1 MSLARSLA
9 LLAALFAAAPLGA
22 LAQSASAA
30 PKGARTGEQ
39 VYTQVCAACHASGVA
54 GSPKFGD
61 AATWKP
67 LIEEGQAV
75 LTAHAF
81 VGVRG
86 MPARGG
92 APDLTLA
99 EFARGAAHMARGAGG
114 TWSDPDA
121 AMLRKIAAE
130 ASKRLDRNIREAQEL
145 KAHLKAAARDI
156 R

>member
-1 MSLARSLA
+1 MFSAPTLAATVLIAALPLASLAQPA
-9 LLAALFAAAPLGA
+9 
-22 LAQSASAA
+22 AA

-86 MPARGG
+86 MPPRGG